1 MQPYPARI
9 RAALQV
15 MQAAGVPTQMQA
27 PLLYRLLWRTGL
39 AVPPPVLAGFLANAV
54 LMGAMFALGWG
65 GLMWLLF
72 ARSAMLP
79 TLGVLGGAGVAGL
92 LFGGAMALLMRW
104 QQQRY
109 RLPAW
114 REIRGA
120 DAG

>member
-1 MQPYPARI
+1 MQAYPARI

-27 PLLYRLLWRTGL
+27 PLLYRLLWRAGL

-65 GLMWLLF
+65 GLMWWVFWRAMALP
-72 ARSAMLP
+72 SAV
-79 TLGVLGGAGVAGL
+79 VLGGAGVAGL

-114 REIRGA
+114 REIRAA

>member
-1 MQPYPARI
+1 MQAYPVRI

-15 MQAAGVPTQMQA
+15 MQAAGVPRQTQA
-27 PLLYRLLWRTGL
+27 PLMYRLLWRTGL
-39 AVPPPVLAGFLANAV
+39 VVPPPVLAGFVANAV
-54 LMGAMFALGWG
+54 LIGAMFGLGWG

-72 ARSAMLP
+72 ARGALLSGV
-79 TLGVLGGAGVAGL
+79 GVLGAAGVAGL

-114 REIRGA
+114 GEIRAA
-120 DAG
+120 DGR

>member
-1 MQPYPARI
+1 MQRYPRSI

-15 MQAAGVPTQMQA
+15 MQAAGVPTPMQA
-27 PLLYRLLWRTGL
+27 PLVYRLLWRTGL

-54 LMGAMFALGWG
+54 LMGALFALGWG
-65 GLMWLLF
+65 GLMWLLL
-72 ARSAMLP
+72 ARSTLLP
-79 TLGVLGGAGVAGL
+79 AAAVLGGACVAGV

-114 REIRGA
+114 REIR
-120 DAG
+120 DASAS